1 MDNRYN
7 SLTRLSRVFR
17 RVRAALDEL
26 DTEITSLNLLVNR
39 IRAYDRDGEEMNIGD
54 CVSFIGSVRLPGSDR
69 ATSDVTGTVLLV
81 TERWV
86 HVEVERYIEEDGE
99 IVSRVYRRLGRNLM
113 KIGRHVNV
121 TNF

>member
-7 SLTRLSRVFR
+7 SLTRLSRVVH
-17 RVRAALDEL
+17 RVRTALDEL
-26 DTEITSLNLLVNR
+26 DTEINSLNLLVNR
-39 IRAYDRDGEEMNIGD
+39 IRAYDRDGEELNIGD

-99 IVSRVYRRLGRNLM
+99 IVSRVYRRRSRNLL
-113 KIGRHVNV
+113 KIGRHINV

>member
-7 SLTRLSRVFR
+7 SLTRLSRVVH

-26 DTEITSLNLLVNR
+26 DTEINSLNLLVNR
-39 IRAYDRDGEEMNIGD
+39 IRAYDRDGEELNIGD

-69 ATSDVTGTVLLV
+69 VTSDVTGTVLLV

-99 IVSRVYRRLGRNLM
+99 IVSRVYRRFGRNLL

>member
-7 SLTRLSRVFR
+7 SLTRLSRVVR
-17 RVRAALDEL
+17 RVRAVLDEL
-26 DTEITSLNLLVNR
+26 DAEIASLNLLVNR
-39 IRAYDRDGEEMNIGD
+39 FRAFDRDGEELNIGD
-54 CVSFIGSVRLPGSDR
+54 NVSFVGLVRLSGSDH

-99 IVSRVYRRLGRNLM
+99 ILSKVYRRLGRNLL
-113 KIGRHVNV
+113 KIGRHINV